1 MHVEVAINKLKYI
14 IEHAKNSRLDRVLN
28 KRNLHHRNLL
38 SKLDSVKE
46 EDVAGRVVEICNIVE
61 GISNED
67 YDVAV
72 AALMELSRLGYISA
86 TRGLSFAYYKFH
98 GGHFVK
104 GEEAMQVYKEAALS
118 GEPLSAYVLGE
129 IYAKE
134 SEVLFDDRCAM
145 ALHWYMVAFDMDE
158 ISFMSDVALYKLLFK
173 LGMVG
178 AAIAKAKIIA
188 ELEPWF
194 LEELYD
200 QFDTYFV
207 QREISSAKR
216 FLKIE
221 GANPDAQS
229 FSKGQELREK
239 SAFSGKI
246 YKAEEED
253 YFFSRSIDVVCSY
266 SPFRIEGDH
275 VIGYKQMIKGKL
287 YALNIITHGIEHWV
301 LACVDRTD
309 TFHIFD
315 GNAIVE
321 GDTVGLPTDM
331 QDLQD
336 SLSGAYHGV
345 VYHGYQMLA

>member
-1 MHVEVAINKLKYI
+1 
-14 IEHAKNSRLDRVLN
+14 
-28 KRNLHHRNLL
+28 
-38 SKLDSVKE
+38 
-46 EDVAGRVVEICNIVE
+46 
-61 GISNED
+61 
-67 YDVAV
+67 
-72 AALMELSRLGYISA
+72 
-86 TRGLSFAYYKFH
+86 
-98 GGHFVK
+98 
-104 GEEAMQVYKEAALS
+104 
-118 GEPLSAYVLGE
+118 
-129 IYAKE
+129 
-134 SEVLFDDRCAM
+134 M
-145 ALHWYMVAFDMDE
+145 ALHLYMVAFDMDE

-173 LGMVG
+173 LGMVD

-221 GANPDAQS
+221 GGNPDAQS

-246 YKAEEED
+246 YKAEED

-275 VIGYKQMIKGKL
+275 VIGYKQMINGKL

-301 LACVDRTD
+301 LAFVDRTD

-321 GDTVGLPTDM
+321 GDTVAT
-331 QDLQD
+331 
-336 SLSGAYHGV
+336 H
-345 VYHGYQMLA
+345 